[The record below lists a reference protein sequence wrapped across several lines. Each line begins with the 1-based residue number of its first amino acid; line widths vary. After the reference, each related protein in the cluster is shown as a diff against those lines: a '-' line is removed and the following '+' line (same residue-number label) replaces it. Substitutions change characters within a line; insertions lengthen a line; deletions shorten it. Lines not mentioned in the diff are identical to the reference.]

1 MVRKTLYASQGVP
14 VGKLQLPL
22 YVAGMYPANGDE
34 HWSFG
39 NLRFDWSES
48 ERRDRDPD

>member
-1 MVRKTLYASQGVP
+1 

-22 YVAGMYPANGDE
+22 YVNGMYPANGDE

-48 ERRDRDPD
+48 IHLADPCPLVVTPIRLDD